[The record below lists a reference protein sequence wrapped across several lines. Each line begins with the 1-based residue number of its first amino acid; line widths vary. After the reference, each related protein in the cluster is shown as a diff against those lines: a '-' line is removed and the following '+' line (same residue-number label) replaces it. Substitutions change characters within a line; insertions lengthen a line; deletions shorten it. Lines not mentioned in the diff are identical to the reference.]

1 MSKRNSHQPLLYRGP
16 AKGIP
21 TRTLRKKLTD
31 ILSER
36 LQFWMTVL
44 YMLGLVVVFY
54 DVFIWR
60 P

>member
-1 MSKRNSHQPLLYRGP
+1 MRERNSHLLYRGP

-21 TRTLRKKLTD
+21 TQTWRARLTD
-31 ILSER
+31 MLSVSWEP
-36 LQFWMTVL
+36 LCYAACIIIVL
-44 YMLGLVVVFY
+44 L